1 MLNERE
7 LCLNVVNADGL
18 LIEYFSLVLKDDRDI
33 AIQAVKSA
41 GDAIQFLNTEK
52 QNDFEII
59 QQAVFNVT
67 GNGEIKNTNCIQ
79 WVTDEESKRYI
90 NALVRVQRI
99 LPYV

>member
-41 GDAIQFLNTEK
+41 IQFLNTEK

-67 GNGEIKNTNCIQ
+67 GNGEIKNTDCIKY
-79 WVTDEESKRYI
+79 VTSTQQLRKINTLLNVTKALRY
-90 NALVRVQRI
+90 V
-99 LPYV
+99 